1 MKPNILFLFF
11 FCLSFAVFPQSPKSA
26 PKPGPDHYLLLG
38 TYTRGKSE
46 GIYVYKFNS
55 ITGKSVLLSSA
66 ATSNPSYL
74 AVSPNQEYVYAV
86 NENSDSG
93 AVTAY
98 AFNRKTA
105 SLHKLDVQPTQGDN
119 PCYVAI
125 DKTGKWAFAA
135 NYSGGS
141 FTVFPINADGSLKA
155 PSTTI
160 AHHGSGP
167 NKDRQEKAHVHS
179 TVLSPDN
186 HYVFVSDLG
195 MDKIMGYSFNPA
207 TGKVKAAAQPFA
219 EAAPGSGPRH
229 LIFHPSGRYAY
240 LMEELSGQ
248 VVAFRYI
255 NGSLKQI
262 QSISSVPADFH
273 GFAGSAD
280 IHVSPDGKFLYG
292 SNRGESNT
300 IAIFSIS
307 PATGMLKAIGYEPV
321 LGKAPRNFN
330 FDPSGNFLLV
340 ANQDTDEVVVFKR
353 NKQTG
358 LLKDTG
364 ERIKAGNPVCVKWI
378 N

>member
-1 MKPNILFLFF
+1 MKISSFFFFL
-11 FCLSFAVFPQSPKSA
+11 FCLSLAAFPQS

-66 ATSNPSYL
+66 AISNPSYL
-74 AVSPNQEYVYAV
+74 AVSPNQKYVYAV
-86 NENSDSG
+86 NENSDS
-93 AVTAY
+93 AALTAY
-98 AFNRKTA
+98 SFNRKTA
-105 SLHKLDVQPTQGDN
+105 SLHKLGSQPTKGDN

-141 FTVFPINADGSLKA
+141 FTVFPINTNGSLGA
-155 PSTTI
+155 PTATI
-160 AHHGSGP
+160 AHEGSGP
-167 NKDRQEKAHVHS
+167 NKERQEKAHVHS
-179 TVLSPDN
+179 TVIAPDN

-195 MDKIMGYSFNPA
+195 MDKIMAYSFNPA
-207 TGKVKAAAQPFA
+207 TGKVKAASPAFA

-229 LIFHPSGRYAY
+229 LIFHPSGKYAY

-248 VVAFRYI
+248 VVAFRYT
-255 NGSLKQI
+255 NGSLKQL
-262 QSISSVPADFH
+262 QSISSVPPDFH

-300 IAIFSIS
+300 IAIFSIN
-307 PATGMLKAIGYEPV
+307 PATGKLTAIGYEPV